1 MPSVDVVCSLEL
13 TGKCIASVVMV
24 LGCLPH
30 KRSQESFSHRTHGS
44 RAAINPQPHIFSACY
59 VQKWKKIGNM
69 LRDLGRGPHS
79 IKDCN
84 WVLPRT
90 HAKQN
95 RIVWPEITKLKKK
108 MGLGY
113 SHNWGDNY
121 FFTLH
126 WQCATSLGV
135 RILEVSKTLFKYCI
149 ESLSRSVSSF
159 YW

>member
-1 MPSVDVVCSLEL
+1 
-13 TGKCIASVVMV
+13 
-24 LGCLPH
+24 
-30 KRSQESFSHRTHGS
+30 
-44 RAAINPQPHIFSACY
+44 
-59 VQKWKKIGNM
+59 M

-79 IKDCN
+79 VKDCN

-95 RIVWPEITKLKKK
+95 KIVWPEITKLKKK

-113 SHNWGDNY
+113 SHIWGDNY

-126 WQCATSLGV
+126 WQYATSIEV
-135 RILEVSKTLFKYCI
+135 WILEASRTLFKYCI
-149 ESLSRSVSSF
+149 KSISRGVSSF